1 MTETQDWHWL
11 PQWAPTFAVVVALLA
26 AVVPASFHLGG
37 ELARLGG
44 EIDRLDEGQAELK
57 AGQARLEA
65 RLDSLAMRMESLLG
79 ELRTEMRADRA
90 ALADVRAGV
99 RSRGSPVGE
108 FGGCQRAFAGVAGN
122 ETSAVRRGRGAMSQ

>member
-1 MTETQDWHWL
+1 MSQKQDWPWL
-11 PQWAPTFAVVVALLA
+11 SQWAPTFAVVVALLA

-65 RLDSLAMRMESLLG
+65 RMESLFA
-79 ELRTEMRADRA
+79 ELRNELRADRA
-90 ALADVRAGV
+90 ALADVRERV
-99 RSRGSPVGE
+99 
-108 FGGCQRAFAGVAGN
+108 
-122 ETSAVRRGRGAMSQ
+122 SALEAAKPES

>member
-1 MTETQDWHWL
+1 MTEKQNWHWL
-11 PQWAPTFAVVVALLA
+11 PQWAPTFAVVVAPFA

-37 ELARLGG
+37 ELACLGG

-90 ALADVRAGV
+90 ALADVRERVSALEGRQLASPEAANAPSRV
-99 RSRGSPVGE
+99 RPGTKPPLSAVGE
-108 FGGCQRAFAGVAGN
+108 AP
-122 ETSAVRRGRGAMSQ
+122 